1 MKLRAIRLA
10 EVGIFR
16 DPVAVE
22 DFSGRLD
29 VLIGPNEL
37 GKSTIFRA
45 LEAVFFK
52 KHTATG
58 KDVELMVPRAG
69 GSPQIEAE
77 FDVDGVRWRITK
89 RFGRSRSA
97 ELRELGAAGA
107 ASPAGGAGAGR
118 IARGADAE
126 DVLVELLQLD
136 ASTSGRF
143 ALLWVGQQRSLDLD
157 IDPATGRPRDRGERA
172 TLRNIIEQEIDVVA
186 GGGRLRGVEARLV
199 AELETHLQPKKLQPK
214 KGSDYEQA
222 VTRRDAARRELAAA
236 RDQVAAGAE
245 RVRRLAQLTE
255 RHQAELAPAIL
266 ARLAEQSR
274 SAHERREAAE
284 KSVAEGAHLSERERA
299 ARLTAEKAA
308 KQLQA
313 FDDDMT
319 AAAGLVQ
326 AEQEVTAERQRLV
339 AEVEANARLLQSATA
354 SCERLRERERRA
366 SDAARRAAETLT
378 LRQDL
383 QDLEEKLASAR
394 QTTAE
399 HATVVADI
407 ASASA
412 TAERLAELD
421 EACRSL
427 ALADAVAAPVSVVF
441 DVLAEA
447 RHRITIDGAP
457 ASGTRDLGA
466 GAVIAIDGIGT
477 IRLVREETPD
487 QARLRAGRQSAAQE
501 KAKLLADIG
510 VATVDEARD
519 AGRVLVRRQ
528 AQKEKLEARLEAIAP
543 AGVDA
548 LVHARDE
555 VAARLEPLLAA
566 EQATDPEAGAADS
579 VRADDQSPE
588 AVRDQ
593 LRIAE
598 GERERIRSEKEAL
611 SSRLGGI
618 GARAEQIAA
627 DIARLD
633 ARLGPVAVR
642 PVERARLKALSEEAA
657 AAHMKAIDERK
668 ANQSSAPEP
677 DALAALRRHDD
688 ETRARFEAL
697 SKEAQEL
704 SLAIRGLEAE
714 IATAGEAEAGRTV
727 QRLEGECARLDTQV
741 RHYEL
746 EVVALRLLKQLIGE
760 AEKANRDRFLEPV
773 VQRLAPYLSE
783 VFPGAELRID
793 EMFSI
798 TELKRA
804 AAGEPFQALSD
815 GTREQLAI
823 LVRLG
828 FGRLLAD
835 AGHPVPLVL
844 DDALVFSDDD
854 RIAAMFKALETAAQH
869 HQVIVFSCRAKTFEA
884 LGGHRLA
891 ISPWRSSARV
901 ET

>member
-421 EACRSL
+421 EACRSFQRGRTSVSL
-427 ALADAVAAPVSVVF
+427 GIFVDVKVNGKHGLGDVVRPGREPLRVALRVAAPSWVRPRVARVF
-441 DVLAEA
+441 GNELRQRTKPSRP
-447 RHRITIDGAP
+447 RHRHYSAFGQIRPLRPFSRDG
-457 ASGTRDLGA
+457 T
-466 GAVIAIDGIGT
+466 
-477 IRLVREETPD
+477 
-487 QARLRAGRQSAAQE
+487 QSANAQIM
-501 KAKLLADIG
+501 L
-510 VATVDEARD
+510 
-519 AGRVLVRRQ
+519 Q
-528 AQKEKLEARLEAIAP
+528 
-543 AGVDA
+543 
-548 LVHARDE
+548 
-555 VAARLEPLLAA
+555 
-566 EQATDPEAGAADS
+566 AAD
-579 VRADDQSPE
+579 
-588 AVRDQ
+588 
-593 LRIAE
+593 LN
-598 GERERIRSEKEAL
+598 
-611 SSRLGGI
+611 
-618 GARAEQIAA
+618 
-627 DIARLD
+627 
-633 ARLGPVAVR
+633 R
-642 PVERARLKALSEEAA
+642 P
-657 AAHMKAIDERK
+657 
-668 ANQSSAPEP
+668 
-677 DALAALRRHDD
+677 
-688 ETRARFEAL
+688 
-697 SKEAQEL
+697 
-704 SLAIRGLEAE
+704 
-714 IATAGEAEAGRTV
+714 
-727 QRLEGECARLDTQV
+727 
-741 RHYEL
+741 
-746 EVVALRLLKQLIGE
+746 
-760 AEKANRDRFLEPV
+760 
-773 VQRLAPYLSE
+773 
-783 VFPGAELRID
+783 
-793 EMFSI
+793 
-798 TELKRA
+798 
-804 AAGEPFQALSD
+804 
-815 GTREQLAI
+815 
-823 LVRLG
+823 
-828 FGRLLAD
+828 
-835 AGHPVPLVL
+835 
-844 DDALVFSDDD
+844 
-854 RIAAMFKALETAAQH
+854 
-869 HQVIVFSCRAKTFEA
+869 
-884 LGGHRLA
+884 
-891 ISPWRSSARV
+891 
-901 ET
+901 